1 MELITKL
8 AWALLAL
15 IHLSPAAVF
24 FLPHLTK
31 KLYGI
36 DANGDL
42 GVLITHRGALFLAI
56 FAACVAGALDPAA
69 RRALSVVVAI
79 SVISFLWLYFRAGMP
94 SGPLKTIAL
103 VDLVGL
109 APLLLVVW
117 SAWRF
122 GANQAV

>member
-1 MELITKL
+1 
-8 AWALLAL
+8 
-15 IHLSPAAVF
+15 
-24 FLPHLTK
+24 
-31 KLYGI
+31 
-36 DANGDL
+36 
-42 GVLITHRGALFLAI
+42 
-56 FAACVAGALDPAA
+56 
-69 RRALSVVVAI
+69 VVVAI
-79 SVISFLWLYFRAGMP
+79 SVVSFLWLYFRAGMP